1 MSYRYVV
8 PLALLALTSSLPA
21 QVPAKVD
28 SVVRTIV
35 QTALLQNRSI
45 EMLREL
51 CAIGP
56 RLSGSEQ
63 YEKAAQW
70 SKSTMERLGFDRVW
84 LEPVMVP
91 HWVRGDKEEAMVYP
105 AKRRMLMPVKVAA
118 LGGSIA
124 TPKEGVMGEIV
135 EVRSFDELHT
145 LGAAAKGK
153 IIFFNRPMDRTQINT
168 FAAYGGAV
176 DQRGRGAIEAARM
189 GGIAAIVRSMTT
201 RIDDVSHTGA
211 MGYDDNIPKVPAAAI
226 STRDADRLSEL
237 LKIEPGTRMRL
248 TLSCETLPDAA
259 TWNVVGEIRGSEFP
273 NEVIV
278 VGGHLDSW
286 DKGVGAHDDGAGCIQ
301 SIEVLRLI
309 KELGLKPKRTIR
321 AVMFANEENG
331 LRGGIAY
338 AAVQRSGEH
347 HIAAIESDAGGFVP
361 RGFGVS
367 DSAAYVRI
375 KSWEPL
381 FSFMNAD
388 RIVRGGGGADI
399 SPLMRQGVPGIGL
412 NVDSQ
417 RYFDVHHSDNDVIEA
432 VNERELALGAGAMA
446 VLAWMIAE
454 EGL

>member
-1 MSYRYVV
+1 MRFRTHLVAMLMLAT
-8 PLALLALTSSLPA
+8 PLLA
-21 QVPAKVD
+21 QVPANND
-28 SVVRTIV
+28 SVARAIVRT
-35 QTALLQNRSI
+35 ALVQNRSI
-45 EMLREL
+45 EFLREL
-51 CAIGP
+51 CDIGP

-63 YEKAAQW
+63 YEKAVQW
-70 SKSTMERLGFDRVW
+70 SKATMERLGADRVW
-84 LEPVMVP
+84 LEPVKVP
-91 HWVRGDKEEAMVYP
+91 HWVRGNKEEAVVYP
-105 AKRRMLMPVKVAA
+105 AKRRMLVPVRVAA
-118 LGGSIA
+118 LGGSMA
-124 TPKEGVMGEIV
+124 TPEDGLMGEVV
-135 EVRSFDELHT
+135 EVRSFDELKA
-145 LGAAAKGK
+145 LGTAAKGK
-153 IIFFNRPMDRTQINT
+153 IIFFNRPMDRGQINT

-176 DQRGRGAIEAARM
+176 DQRGRGAIEAARA
-189 GGIAAIVRSMTT
+189 GGIAAVIRSMTT
-201 RIDDVSHTGA
+201 RIDDVPHTGA
-211 MGYDDNIPKVPAAAI
+211 MGYHDSIPKIPVAAV

-237 LKIEPGTRMRL
+237 LRAEPGSKMRL
-248 TLSCETLPDAA
+248 TLNCETLPDAA
-259 TWNVVGEIRGSEFP
+259 TWNVIGEIRGSELP

-286 DKGVGAHDDGAGCIQ
+286 DKGDGAHDDGAGCVQ

-338 AAVQRSGEH
+338 AAVQRPGERH
-347 HIAAIESDAGGFVP
+347 VAAIESDAGGFVP

-375 KSWEPL
+375 KPWEPL
-381 FSFMNAD
+381 FAFMNAD

-417 RYFDVHHSDNDVIEA
+417 RYFDVHHSDNDVFEA

-446 VLAWMIAE
+446 VLAYLIAE

>member
-1 MSYRYVV
+1 MRCRIHVTAVFLVLAMS
-8 PLALLALTSSLPA
+8 LQA
-21 QVPAKVD
+21 QVPAKYD
-28 SVVRTIV
+28 SVARAIV
-35 QTALLQNRSI
+35 GTALVQNKSI

-51 CAIGP
+51 CEIGP

-63 YEKAAQW
+63 YEKAVQW
-70 SKSTMERLGFDRVW
+70 SKSTMGRLGFDRVW

-91 HWVRGDKEEAMVYP
+91 HWVRGDREEAVVYP
-105 AKRRMLMPVKVAA
+105 AKRRMLMPVNVAA

-124 TPKEGVMGEIV
+124 TPKEGVFGEVV
-135 EVRSFDELHT
+135 EVRSFDELRK

-201 RIDDVSHTGA
+201 RIDDVPHTGA
-211 MGYDDNIPKVPAAAI
+211 MGYHDSIPKVPAAAI

-237 LKIEPGTRMRL
+237 LKVEPGTKMRL
-248 TLSCETLPDAA
+248 TLNCEMLPDAA
-259 TWNVVGEIRGSEFP
+259 TWNAIGEIRGSEFP

-286 DKGVGAHDDGAGCIQ
+286 DKGDGAHDDGAGCVQ

-338 AAVQRSGEH
+338 AAVQRPGERH
-347 HIAAIESDAGGFVP
+347 VAAIESDAGGFVP
-361 RGFGVS
+361 RGFGIS
-367 DSAAYVRI
+367 DSAAFVRI

-381 FSFMNAD
+381 FAFMNVD

-417 RYFDVHHSDNDVIEA
+417 RYFDVHHSDNDVIES

-446 VLAWMIAE
+446 VLAWVIAE